1 MNVGAEVPMNWGEE
15 EKTGV
20 LVKKEDIKRAICM
33 LMDDD
38 GEEIKERRERAT
50 KLCEMAKKAV
60 EKGGSSHLEM
70 TWLIQDIMQQSSSKK
85 DIKLTPKESQFTCSA

>member
-38 GEEIKERRERAT
+38 GEEIKERR
-50 KLCEMAKKAV
+50 V
-60 EKGGSSHLEM
+60 G
-70 TWLIQDIMQQSSSKK
+70 
-85 DIKLTPKESQFTCSA
+85 